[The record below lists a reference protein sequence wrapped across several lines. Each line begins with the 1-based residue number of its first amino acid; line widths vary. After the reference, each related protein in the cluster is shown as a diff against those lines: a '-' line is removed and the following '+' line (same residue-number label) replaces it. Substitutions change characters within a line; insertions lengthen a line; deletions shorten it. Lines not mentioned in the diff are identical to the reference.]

1 MVPFA
6 VSPRALKRRGLPL
19 HRVVLG
25 ATAGLLALAVAGPVS
40 AAPPVRAQVHD
51 GVLRVTGTPFADAI
65 QLHPAAGNPAIAEFD
80 VNNDG
85 VVDFSFPIA
94 DLSAIVVDGAGGD
107 DRIALDTSRD
117 AFPASLQIVLAG
129 GAGDDELEGGL
140 GHQVLLGGRGNDL
153 IDGNQGADD
162 QFGGPGDDVIVWDPG
177 DGSDLADGGT
187 GFDTLQFNGSDQG
200 ETFHAFQHDGR
211 VTFTRNLGNIVMD
224 LNDTEQIDLH
234 ALGGSDTLTVDD
246 IDRSALREI
255 DADLGSDTVNDSV
268 VVNGSQA
275 NDAFSIDAAS
285 GAVQVNRAGAASTRI
300 SGITPEQFGS
310 LVDTLEVDGLGGA
323 DTFSV
328 GAGVNNLIGLS
339 TND

>member
-1 MVPFA
+1 MH
-6 VSPRALKRRGLPL
+6 SDSLLQRAHRGRPTILP
-19 HRVVLG
+19 RVVLG
-25 ATAGLLALAVAGPVS
+25 ASAGLLALAIAGPVQ
-40 AAPPVRAQVHD
+40 AAPPVHAQVHD

-65 QLHPAAGNPAIAEFD
+65 RLSLAVGDPSTVDVF
-80 VNNDG
+80 VNNDPAA
-85 VVDFSFPIA
+85 DFSFA
-94 DLSAIVVDGAGGD
+94 DASLRAIVLDGAGGD
-107 DRIALDTSRD
+107 DRLSVDTSNG
-117 AFPASLQIVLAG
+117 AFPDAQPIILVG
-129 GAGDDELEGGL
+129 GAGDDELFGGL
-140 GHQVLLGGRGNDL
+140 GHQTLLGGRGNDL

-162 QFGGPGDDVIVWDPG
+162 QFGGSGNDVIVWDPG
-177 DGSDLADGGT
+177 DGSDLVDGGS
-187 GFDTLQFNGSDQG
+187 GFDTMQFNGSGGG
-200 ETFHAFQHDGR
+200 EIFHAFQNGDR
-211 VTFTRNLGNIVMD
+211 VTFTRNLGGIVMD
-224 LNDTEQIDLH
+224 VNDTEQIDLH

-323 DTFSV
+323 DTFAV
-328 GAGVNNLIGLS
+328 GAGVNNLIELTTS
-339 TND
+339 D

>member
-1 MVPFA
+1 M
-6 VSPRALKRRGLPL
+6 
-19 HRVVLG
+19 
-25 ATAGLLALAVAGPVS
+25 
-40 AAPPVRAQVHD
+40 
-51 GVLRVTGTPFADAI
+51 
-65 QLHPAAGNPAIAEFD
+65 
-80 VNNDG
+80 
-85 VVDFSFPIA
+85 
-94 DLSAIVVDGAGGD
+94 VDGAGGD

-140 GHQVLLGGRGNDL
+140 GHQVLIGGRGNDL

-200 ETFHAFQHDGR
+200 EIFHAFQHDGR

-224 LNDTEQIDLH
+224 VNDTEQIDLH

-323 DTFSV
+323 DTFAV

>member
-1 MVPFA
+1 MHSFTA
-6 VSPRALKRRGLPL
+6 SPRAIQGRGNLLP
-19 HRVVLG
+19 RVVLG

-65 QLHPAAGNPAIAEFD
+65 QLHPAAGNPAIAELD

-85 VVDFSFPIA
+85 VADFSFPTA

-200 ETFHAFQHDGR
+200 EIFHAFQHDGR

-224 LNDTEQIDLH
+224 VNDTEQIDLH

-323 DTFSV
+323 DTFAV

>member
-1 MVPFA
+1 MLVHELVRTGGRYGLATMCIGVGQGIATVDRAHRRLRRTAQHLQNRLRDAGVEVTGTRPFRGTTKNRHFGDCTHDSLHR
-6 VSPRALKRRGLPL
+6 VSARLQGRGNLLP
-19 HRVVLG
+19 RVVLG

-85 VVDFSFPIA
+85 VVDFSFPTA

-140 GHQVLLGGRGNDL
+140 GHQVLIGGRGNDL

-162 QFGGPGDDVIVWDPG
+162 QFGGHGNDVIVWDPG

-200 ETFHAFQHDGR
+200 EIFHAFQHDGR

-224 LNDTEQIDLH
+224 AERH
-234 ALGGSDTLTVDD
+234 RA
-246 IDRSALREI
+246 DRPARPRRQRHPH
-255 DADLGSDTVNDSV
+255 GRRHR
-268 VVNGSQA
+268 SQR
-275 NDAFSIDAAS
+275 AS
-285 GAVQVNRAGAASTRI
+285 
-300 SGITPEQFGS
+300 
-310 LVDTLEVDGLGGA
+310 
-323 DTFSV
+323 
-328 GAGVNNLIGLS
+328 
-339 TND
+339 